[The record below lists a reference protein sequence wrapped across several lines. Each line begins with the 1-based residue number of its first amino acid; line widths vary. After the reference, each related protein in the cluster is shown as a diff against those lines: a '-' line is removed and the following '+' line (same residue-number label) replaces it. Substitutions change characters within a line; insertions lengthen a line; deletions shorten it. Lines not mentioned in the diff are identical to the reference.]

1 MEFLHKQGYNLLL
14 CDQRAHGASQGRF
27 LTFGVRERCDVLSWV
42 TYLAQRLGP
51 EHPMYLS
58 GMSMGATTVLMA
70 SCFEFPANVRG
81 IVADC
86 GFTSPWDIMKSVLH
100 ARCKWL
106 PAAPLLLALNVFSTL
121 LGGFSL
127 RECSTTGAV
136 AAAAAKYPILFIHG
150 KADDFVP
157 TRMSQEAY
165 DACASEKRLV
175 LIDGAAHAKSYIT
188 DPARVQSALED
199 FFENHLPKEE
209 QV

>member
-1 MEFLHKQGYNLLL
+1 MNAQGE
-14 CDQRAHGASQGRF
+14 DVVA
-27 LTFGVRERCDVLSWV
+27 GVRTPQTIDQ
-42 TYLAQRLGP
+42 LAEVMP
-51 EHPMYLS
+51 EAYKQLVDICAKLAYLS
-58 GMSMGATTVLMA
+58 L
-70 SCFEFPANVRG
+70 
-81 IVADC
+81 IH
-86 GFTSPWDIMKSVLH
+86 IY

-136 AAAAAKYPILFIHG
+136 AAAKYPILFIHG

-188 DPARVQSALED
+188 DPARCV
-199 FFENHLPKEE
+199 
-209 QV
+209 

>member
-1 MEFLHKQGYNLLL
+1 MPFLWILFAVLVLLLTAGFAGFQFACVKRCLPPEPLTEDYIRRSSFAKWTDSLFFGAEWFRLQKPETLHVVSYDGKLLSARFLPCDNARGTILLFHGYRSSALLDFGLEVEFLHKQGYNLLL

-86 GFTSPWDIMKSVLH
+86 GFTSP
-100 ARCKWL
+100 
-106 PAAPLLLALNVFSTL
+106 FS
-121 LGGFSL
+121 S
-127 RECSTTGAV
+127 
-136 AAAAAKYPILFIHG
+136 KY
-150 KADDFVP
+150 
-157 TRMSQEAY
+157 
-165 DACASEKRLV
+165 
-175 LIDGAAHAKSYIT
+175 
-188 DPARVQSALED
+188 SA
-199 FFENHLPKEE
+199 
-209 QV
+209 

>member
-1 MEFLHKQGYNLLL
+1 
-14 CDQRAHGASQGRF
+14 
-27 LTFGVRERCDVLSWV
+27 
-42 TYLAQRLGP
+42 
-51 EHPMYLS
+51 
-58 GMSMGATTVLMA
+58 
-70 SCFEFPANVRG
+70 
-81 IVADC
+81 
-86 GFTSPWDIMKSVLH
+86 MKSVLH

-136 AAAAAKYPILFIHG
+136 AAAKYPVLFIHG